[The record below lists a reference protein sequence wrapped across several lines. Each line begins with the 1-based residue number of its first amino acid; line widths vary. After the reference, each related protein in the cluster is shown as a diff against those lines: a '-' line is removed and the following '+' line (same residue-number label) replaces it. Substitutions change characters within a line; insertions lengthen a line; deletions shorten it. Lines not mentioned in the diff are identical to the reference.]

1 MTTYKVTEW
10 NGKGWEECTI
20 VTSIKSEAYGA
31 RECTRTWERML
42 KEDGLQMQFKSDI
55 KCSEISAYPPNHNF
69 EEEEPIWTKTWY

>member
-1 MTTYKVTEW
+1 MTKTVLKKE
-10 NGKGWEECTI
+10 
-20 VTSIKSEAYGA
+20 SQDSESVPSQVDATA
-31 RECTRTWERML
+31 IQSVLSVRTRTWERML